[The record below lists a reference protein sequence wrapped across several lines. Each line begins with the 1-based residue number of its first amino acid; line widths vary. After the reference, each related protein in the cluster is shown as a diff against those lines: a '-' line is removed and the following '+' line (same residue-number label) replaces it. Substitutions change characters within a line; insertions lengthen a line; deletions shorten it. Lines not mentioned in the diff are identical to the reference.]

1 MSDNYSVKK
10 ITELTAKTSADD
22 SDIYVLGNAGSAT
35 MRRITFANL
44 ASAIKEKLKTLTVST
59 LNTSNKTLPG
69 AINEL
74 NSRIVT
80 GTIEG
85 GRTMSFTYSQ
95 SAILYIF
102 RQQNSS
108 RVVYA
113 LDFWNYKAVMGGT
126 ENADITVTV
135 ASSHAVTVSN
145 AKANAVQYIAIIM

>member
-74 NSRIVT
+74 NSNKVDKGTDVTLARISASASLSQYMNIRVT
-80 GTIEG
+80 SSFGDYTLIVGT
-85 GRTMSFTYSQ
+85 
-95 SAILYIF
+95 
-102 RQQNSS
+102 NSI
-108 RVVYA
+108 R
-113 LDFWNYKAVMGGT
+113 LWDHGT
-126 ENADITVTV
+126 NTTIHTVNWDV
-135 ASSHAVTVSN
+135 
-145 AKANAVQYIAIIM
+145 